1 MRTALLLAMLLAA
14 FPAFAMSAQ
23 KSAGPSGTQPVK
35 ASAVLQFRIVI
46 PETLQLDPPP
56 LPRHRANVFVSR
68 TVTLEA
74 GRSVVTVA
82 KP

>member
-14 FPAFAMSAQ
+14 CPAFAMSAQ
-23 KSAGPSGTQPVK
+23 KSAHPAGPQPLK
-35 ASAVLQFRIVI
+35 ASAVLEFRIVI
-46 PETLQLDPPP
+46 PDTLQLEPPP
-56 LPRHRANVFVSR
+56 LPRRRANVFVSR

>member
-1 MRTALLLAMLLAA
+1 MRTTLLLAMLLAA

-23 KSAGPSGTQPVK
+23 KSAGPAGTQPVK
-35 ASAVLQFRIVI
+35 VSAVLQFRIVI
-46 PETLQLDPPP
+46 PDTLELDPPP
-56 LPRHRANVFVSR
+56 LPRRRANVFVSR
-68 TVTLEA
+68 TVTLEG

>member
-1 MRTALLLAMLLAA
+1 MRMAVLLAMLLSVS
-14 FPAFAMSAQ
+14 PAFAMSVE
-23 KSAGPSGTQPVK
+23 KSAAATSTGQMK
-35 ASAVLQFRIVI
+35 ASAVLEFRIVI

-56 LPRHRANVFVSR
+56 LPRRHANDFLSR
-68 TVTLEA
+68 TVSLEG

>member
-1 MRTALLLAMLLAA
+1 MRTALVLAMLVAA

-23 KSAGPSGTQPVK
+23 KSGAPAGAQPVK

-46 PETLQLDPPP
+46 PDTLQLDPPP
-56 LPRHRANVFVSR
+56 LPRRRANVFVSR
-68 TVTLEA
+68 TVTLEE

>member
-14 FPAFAMSAQ
+14 CPAFAMSAQ
-23 KSAGPSGTQPVK
+23 KSAGPTGSQPVK
-35 ASAVLQFRIVI
+35 ASAVLEFRIVI
-46 PETLQLDPPP
+46 PETLQLDPPTF
-56 LPRHRANVFVSR
+56 PRRRGNVFVSR